1 MALSA
6 GICFVGLRLF
16 FGLFPGFAQ
25 AYPTRSS
32 PPAAQHLALTA
43 YYMISGFAVSAERA
57 FIAVAIVLVARR
69 C

>member
-16 FGLFPGFAQ
+16 VGLFPGFAQ
-25 AYPTRSS
+25 AYPTKKL
-32 PPAAQHLALTA
+32 AAGSALLALTA

-57 FIAVAIVLVARR
+57 FII
-69 C
+69 